1 MYIVAFHAALLT
13 LLYVVLSLRVIL
25 LRRKSG
31 IGLGSDADPQLLRRM
46 RVHAN
51 FAEYVPLAL
60 ILLLLLAQLEYPP
73 LLLHMLGALLLLG
86 RCLHAWG
93 VSQPNERFGFRVS
106 GMAATF
112 TVLLSAA
119 GLLLFGAGKL
129 LLITS

>member
-1 MYIVAFHAALLT
+1 MHVVAFHAALLT

-60 ILLLLLAQLEYPP
+60 VLLLLLALLEYPP
-73 LLLHMLGALLLLG
+73 QVLHVLGALLLIG

-93 VSQPNERFGFRVS
+93 VSQAKERFGFRVC

-119 GLLLFGAGKL
+119 GLLLFASGKL